1 MKLSN
6 ILQVVGAVLITA
18 GIALFSIP
26 VAVITGGVF
35 TLLFGVAMERINA
48 E

>member
-6 ILQVVGAVLITA
+6 ILQVAGALLITA
-18 GIALFSIP
+18 GIAMFSIP
-26 VAVITGGVF
+26 VAVIVGGVF
-35 TLLFGVAMERINA
+35 SLLFGVAMERNNA

>member
-6 ILQVVGAVLITA
+6 ILQVAGALLITA
-18 GIALFSIP
+18 GIAMFNIP
-26 VAVITGGVF
+26 VAVIVGGVF
-35 TLLFGVAMERINA
+35 SLLFGVAMERNNA